1 MAGRIRR
8 SKTGLIGSWQPTM
21 LHVTNT
27 TTAFGYTALSDHP
40 EPGMGGLLW
49 ENILCPP
56 GVASNNC
63 TCGGHYKPPKATE
76 CVQKQQCAGCMG
88 AIVFT
93 KFPLEF

>member
-1 MAGRIRR
+1 
-8 SKTGLIGSWQPTM
+8 
-21 LHVTNT
+21 
-27 TTAFGYTALSDHP
+27 
-40 EPGMGGLLW
+40 MGGLLW